1 MTSND
6 DEMRTIVEL
15 PDTQVKA
22 LARFCR
28 REGISRAEAIRRAV
42 DKLVANEATA
52 EAQENL
58 RAGFGL
64 WRGRRPDGRACV
76 EALRAEWGSR
86 RRGDELLTGEP
97 R

>member
-1 MTSND
+1 MMTSD
-6 DEMRTIVEL
+6 DDAVRTIVEL

-42 DKLVANEATA
+42 AKLVANGELAA
-52 EAQENL
+52 AQQNL

-64 WRGRRPDGRACV
+64 WRGRQPDGRAYV
-76 EALRAEWGSR
+76 EALRAEWQER
-86 RRGDELLTGEP
+86 A
-97 R
+97 